1 MILCQSGALR
11 NFHETQ
17 QIWQWW
23 IWLVVIILDIYFFIG
38 FHVSGLL
45 HLTLFWQTALTRD
58 FYGIGTLIL
67 IILIRWYVGKMEL
80 SITPRGVALR
90 FYPFR
95 TEWQVFPLG
104 AYPSYPNW
112 RFSAIREFSGWGV
125 RLKSVGHGIAYLFG
139 GCRRLE
145 LILRNDATV
154 LISTQRPM
162 EMMQFLRAIFAKYLM
177 SDIHKWL
184 REYSDF
190 NQFNWTVLF
199 MLCVVFK

>member
-1 MILCQSGALR
+1 MPIRRTAFE
-11 NFHETQ
+11 FHETQ
-17 QIWQWW
+17 QIRQWW

-38 FHVSGLL
+38 FLYRAFL
-45 HLTLFWQTALTRD
+45 HLTYFDNRFDQD

-67 IILIRWYVGKMEL
+67 IIINTLMYVSKMEL

-95 TEWQVFPLG
+95 TEWQVFPWELIRHIRIR
-104 AYPSYPNW
+104 

-139 GCRRLE
+139 GCRALE

-177 SDIHKWL
+177 SDMHK
-184 REYSDF
+184 
-190 NQFNWTVLF
+190 
-199 MLCVVFK
+199 